1 MVNTKKPYNKRS
13 LIIDKGMLVVYVLV
27 PISIFLLP
35 INFFDSN
42 STIVCLSRLLLD
54 TECWGCGLTRS
65 VMHALHGDFAG
76 AWNYNK
82 LIILVL
88 PLLIAVWAKN
98 LWKILQR
105 LGWFANS

>member
-1 MVNTKKPYNKRS
+1 
-13 LIIDKGMLVVYVLV
+13 MLVVYVLV